1 MQLRPV
7 PAETACRAAAAG
19 LRPQTLAAHPPGVPV
34 GPGPFVIEIEI
45 WGRMLCVPAQVH
57 NFQPTLF
64 GKEFFGP
71 AGQFSVGEIALSA
84 AQDSTTEQKEYEKS
98 GSD

>member
-1 MQLRPV
+1 VRLQPGSGRKRLLRIRQASQLGQGRSV
-7 PAETACRAAAAG
+7 
-19 LRPQTLAAHPPGVPV
+19 V
-34 GPGPFVIEIEI
+34 EIEI